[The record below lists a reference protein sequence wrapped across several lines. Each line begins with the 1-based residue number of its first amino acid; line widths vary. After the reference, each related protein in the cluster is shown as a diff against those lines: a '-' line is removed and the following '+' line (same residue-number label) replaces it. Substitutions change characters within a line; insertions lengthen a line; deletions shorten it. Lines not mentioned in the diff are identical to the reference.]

1 MDLLE
6 YQAKELFQKVGIPI
20 LPSQTIHDIGELK
33 RLHIPYPV
41 VLKSQVR
48 AGGRGKVGGIRF
60 VENTIDGIAA
70 ASAIFNLPISN
81 EYPEVILAEAHYDS
95 QSEFFLAIV
104 LDYQLQCPV
113 LLGSSKGGMDV
124 DTLLQNMEKVV
135 LTDDFSAFHARH
147 LAVKMGLTGEL
158 IAVVSDIVEKMYHL
172 FLSADLDIIEIN
184 PLGVKNT
191 GEVMALDGKIAV
203 NDSAI
208 ARHPDLYLWTN
219 HELHFASPLR
229 WLKGEIKSGE
239 IGLICNSYG
248 LALSSWDLIREQQ
261 GNLAGALIVEDNHP
275 SLSLVSQL
283 ELALNKMR
291 ELPNLKVI
299 FINILGTTETSET
312 VADAISQYLQPAIL
326 PRSDDRM
333 TRPTGAISLGRE
345 RSPMKENSTLEYVPI
360 VIRLVRGN
368 LEPFQEKV
376 SALPIYWNSS
386 LEQAIADTL
395 SLTDSDA

>member
-6 YQAKELFQKVGIPI
+6 YQAKELFQKVGIPT

-48 AGGRGKVGGIRF
+48 AGGRGKIGGIRF

-124 DTLLQNMEKVV
+124 DTLLQNMKKVV

-184 PLGVKNT
+184 PLGVKNN

-219 HELHFASPLR
+219 HELNFASPLR
-229 WLKGEIKSGE
+229 WLKGDMKLGE

-248 LALSSWDLIREQQ
+248 LALNSWDLIREQQ
-261 GNLAGALIVEDNHP
+261 GKLAGALIVEDNHP
-275 SLSLVSQL
+275 SLSLVNQL
-283 ELALNKMR
+283 ELALEKMR
-291 ELPNLKVI
+291 ELPKLKVI

-326 PRSDDRM
+326 SRSDDRM

-386 LEQAIADTL
+386 LDQAIADTL

>member
-1 MDLLE
+1 
-6 YQAKELFQKVGIPI
+6 

-48 AGGRGKVGGIRF
+48 AGGRGKIGGIRF

-81 EYPEVILAEAHYDS
+81 EYPEVILAEAHYNS

-184 PLGVKNT
+184 PLGVKNN
-191 GEVMALDGKIAV
+191 GEVMALDGKIAI

-219 HELHFASPLR
+219 QELNFASPLR
-229 WLKGEIKSGE
+229 WLKGDMKLGE

-261 GNLAGALIVEDNHP
+261 GKLAGALIVEDNHP
-275 SLSLVSQL
+275 SLSLVNQL
-283 ELALNKMR
+283 ELALEKMR
-291 ELPNLKVI
+291 ELPKLKVI

-386 LEQAIADTL
+386 LEQAIADVL
-395 SLTDSDA
+395 SLADSDA

>member
-20 LPSQTIHDIGELK
+20 LPSQTIQDIGELK

-48 AGGRGKVGGIRF
+48 AGGRGKIGGIRF
-60 VENTIDGIAA
+60 VENTIDAIAA

-95 QSEFFLAIV
+95 QLEFFLAIV

-184 PLGVKNT
+184 PLGVKST

-208 ARHPDLYLWTN
+208 ARHPNLYLWTN

-229 WLKGEIKSGE
+229 WLKGDMKLGE

-261 GNLAGALIVEDNHP
+261 GNLAGALILEDDHP
-275 SLSLVSQL
+275 NLSLVNQL
-283 ELALNKMR
+283 ELALDKMR
-291 ELPNLKVI
+291 ELPKLKVI
-299 FINILGTTETSET
+299 FLNILGTSETSET
-312 VADAISQYLQPAIL
+312 VAEVISRYLQPAIL
-326 PRSDDRM
+326 PKSDDRM